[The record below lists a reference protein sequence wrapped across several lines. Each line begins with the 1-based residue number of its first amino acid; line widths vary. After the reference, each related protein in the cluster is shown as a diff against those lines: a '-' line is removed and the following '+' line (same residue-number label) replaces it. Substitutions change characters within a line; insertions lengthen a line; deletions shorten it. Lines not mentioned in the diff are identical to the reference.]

1 MKHQSSVV
9 LVLALNGPLYDR
21 FIKLARA
28 KFKRNR
34 VGNRLDRCFGDVSMA
49 ILDEPA

>member
-9 LVLALNGPLYDR
+9 QELALNGPLYDR